1 MVNKDLYMMKV
12 ATYLPVLE
20 PSWSKDPKVLEEH
33 KLNFNP
39 EIGKDIQY
47 EDEDPYFMNR
57 VLRNEFAYAGEESGV
72 PAYVSDMPGYKKPPD
87 FPDIDVNKPDWAFRL
102 TAGGLGLTA
111 AGALAAHIPNKKV
124 SDIGVKAAIGGM
136 GMLGAAVLSKKFPSS
151 DTRKFDAYDKQYHTA
166 INNND
171 ALQKQL
177 DPIQD
182 AYKADFQKRYDQT
195 VTPKVFSNLNTL
207 RIKAMN
213 GDTLADKKYRKEL
226 QKFRKSIKPYI
237 RKYKPGYWENQKTA
251 ALAEE
256 LNPLKTQAR
265 TDVNIRKADATD
277 LNAILELFNSLSAE
291 DVKFLAY
298 NTKAALIRQ
307 IIRSGKHCYV
317 ATDKNKII
325 GFLRESGRPEGYSLL
340 EELVVHPKYRGKK
353 VASKLLRYFHNSF
366 PKTLAKTN
374 AMNTIMQNILKANG
388 YLPENPN
395 SPRIINW
402 RRGNNLLN
410 TGKEKTAALAEE
422 LNPVPKPKRDRSV
435 FQKVVD
441 TLSTNKAKHV
451 AGVAGG
457 ISGMLAGR
465 ELLHSTMPE
474 IGAIGIVGGAALG
487 AKNIYG
493 LYKDY
498 SD

>member
-1 MVNKDLYMMKV
+1 MINKDLYMMKV
-12 ATYLPVLE
+12 ADEETTYEHFGGTAYDPKWMPSYLKTTSRYSSYAE
-20 PSWSKDPKVLEEH
+20 PSWTKDPKVLKKH
-33 KLNFNP
+33 KIYWNTDNYSDSNDSYWIDMDARDAF
-39 EIGKDIQY
+39 KD
-47 EDEDPYFMNR
+47 
-57 VLRNEFAYAGEESGV
+57 AGENSG
-72 PAYVSDMPGYKKPPD
+72 
-87 FPDIDVNKPDWAFRL
+87 I
-102 TAGGLGLTA
+102 
-111 AGALAAHIPNKKV
+111 KKV
-124 SDIGVKAAIGGM
+124 HYTAFPNTSVGWFE
-136 GMLGAAVLSKKFPSS
+136 GAPAENYELSKKHPFLARLKGF
-151 DTRKFDAYDKQYHTA
+151 DAGKYEKFMADIASKNRLGLNKDQTDAYDKDFADRYGKA
-166 INNND
+166 ITPERYNE
-171 ALQKQL
+171 LQRLQGT
-177 DPIQD
+177 PE
-182 AYKADFQKRYDQT
+182 YKKKLKEY
-195 VTPKVFSNLNTL
+195 VTPWARDYS
-207 RIKAMN
+207 
-213 GDTLADKKYRKEL
+213 KKNVKE
-226 QKFRKSIKPYI
+226 
-237 RKYKPGYWENQKTA
+237 KTA

-256 LNPLKTQAR
+256 LNPLKTQVR

-307 IIRSGKHCYV
+307 LIRSGKHCYV

-374 AMNTIMQNILKANG
+374 AMNTVMQNILKANG

-410 TGKEKTAALAEE
+410 TGKEKTATLAKE
-422 LNPVPKPKRDRSV
+422 LNPVPKPKRKRSV
-435 FQKVVD
+435 FQKFGD
-441 TLSTNKAKHV
+441 TLSTNKVKHIV
-451 AGVAGG
+451 GVAGG
-457 ISGMLAGR
+457 ISGMLTGK
-465 ELLHSTMPE
+465 ELLHSNLTPMRAL
-474 IGAIGIVGGAALG
+474 GGVGVVGGAALG

-493 LYKDY
+493 LYEDY

>member
-1 MVNKDLYMMKV
+1 MINKDLYMMKV
-12 ATYLPVLE
+12 AEEETTYEHFGGTAYDPKWMPSYMKTTSRYSSYAE
-20 PSWSKDPKVLEEH
+20 PSWTKDPKVLKKH
-33 KLNFNP
+33 KIYWNTDNYSDSNDSYWIDMDARDAF
-39 EIGKDIQY
+39 KD
-47 EDEDPYFMNR
+47 
-57 VLRNEFAYAGEESGV
+57 AGENSG
-72 PAYVSDMPGYKKPPD
+72 
-87 FPDIDVNKPDWAFRL
+87 I
-102 TAGGLGLTA
+102 
-111 AGALAAHIPNKKV
+111 KKV
-124 SDIGVKAAIGGM
+124 HYMAFPNTSVGWFE
-136 GMLGAAVLSKKFPSS
+136 GAPAENYELSKKHPFLARLKGF
-151 DTRKFDAYDKQYHTA
+151 DAGKYEKFMADIASKNRLGLNKDQTDAYDKDFADRYGKA
-166 INNND
+166 ITPERYNE
-171 ALQKQL
+171 LQRLQGT
-177 DPIQD
+177 PE
-182 AYKADFQKRYDQT
+182 YKKKLKEY
-195 VTPKVFSNLNTL
+195 VTPWARDYS
-207 RIKAMN
+207 
-213 GDTLADKKYRKEL
+213 KKNVKE
-226 QKFRKSIKPYI
+226 
-237 RKYKPGYWENQKTA
+237 KTA

-256 LNPLKTQAR
+256 LNPLKTQVR

-307 IIRSGKHCYV
+307 LIRSGKHCYV

-374 AMNTIMQNILKANG
+374 AMNTVMQNILKANG

-410 TGKEKTAALAEE
+410 TGKEKTAALAKE
-422 LNPVPKPKRDRSV
+422 LNPVPKPKRDRSA
-435 FQKVVD
+435 FQTFVD
-441 TLSTNKAKHV
+441 TLSTNKAKHI

-465 ELLHSTMPE
+465 ELLHSNLTPMRALGG
-474 IGAIGIVGGAALG
+474 IGVVGGAALG
-487 AKNIYG
+487 AKNTYG
-493 LYKDY
+493 LYKEC

>member
-1 MVNKDLYMMKV
+1 MINKDLYMMKV
-12 ATYLPVLE
+12 ADAE
-20 PSWSKDPKVLEEH
+20 PFGGGGVAGLQQKTASFKDSLSDTVYQPKDPYLKKFYTGEISSNDAFNYMADSPIYKDKNLEDTVPREYRHLGGNSFISGGYRAPNGKYH
-33 KLNFNP
+33 KLRTTASIPFVAGMLGMFGAP
-39 EIGKDIQY
+39 VAALAGKG
-47 EDEDPYFMNR
+47 
-57 VLRNEFAYAGEESGV
+57 VKTFAAG
-72 PAYVSDMPGYKKPPD
+72 A
-87 FPDIDVNKPDWAFRL
+87 
-102 TAGGLGLTA
+102 GLTA
-111 AGALAAHIPNKKV
+111 
-124 SDIGVKAAIGGM
+124 
-136 GMLGAAVLSKKFPSS
+136 LGAAGLS
-151 DTRKFDAYDKQYHTA
+151 
-166 INNND
+166 
-171 ALQKQL
+171 
-177 DPIQD
+177 
-182 AYKADFQKRYDQT
+182 
-195 VTPKVFSNLNTL
+195 
-207 RIKAMN
+207 
-213 GDTLADKKYRKEL
+213 LADKLEPKDHMNLVENIRADKAIQDFEAERQVAERATPWLLSHQRDDNGFLSDQDENEY
-226 QKFRKSIKPYI
+226 FRTFKPKSKPYV
-237 RKYKPGYWENQKTA
+237 RSFNVKEKTA

-256 LNPLKTQAR
+256 LNPLKTQVR

-277 LNAILELFNSLSAE
+277 LNAILELFNSLSAK

-307 IIRSGKHCYV
+307 LIRSGKHCYV

-374 AMNTIMQNILKANG
+374 AMNTVMQNILKANG

-410 TGKEKTAALAEE
+410 TGKEKTAALAKE
-422 LNPVPKPKRDRSV
+422 LNPVPKPKRDRSA
-435 FQKVVD
+435 FQTFVD
-441 TLSTNKAKHV
+441 TLSTNKAKHI

-465 ELLHSTMPE
+465 ELLHSNLTPMRTLGG
-474 IGAIGIVGGAALG
+474 IGVVGGAALG